1 MVSQWLKEKKVI
13 LLFLGLFTVL
23 MIGSYYLTEQPLED
37 YPPYHVESPAPDG
50 TKGFYQS
57 LAQLD
62 YPVEKFTEHPAQL
75 TGDRQTA
82 LFLFNP
88 PIGMEQEMIEGY
100 QQFVQ
105 TGGTVFLLFDQPNDL
120 FEVDLTS
127 VPIMEQE
134 GEILVGE
141 ETYTGLLTSAFRV
154 EPTNDDEVLILDGY
168 GPIAIRHLY
177 GSGQVIQFSE
187 PNWFTNQAIL
197 EADHLAMISEIIA
210 LETYDHLLFETYH
223 GQVETGLSVLDVM
236 PNPLIMFG
244 VIGIVVSLLYVWMKG
259 KRYGPARDLR
269 EQVVRFGDERIRA
282 LANWQIKGRNYH
294 QSLQIQVNYL
304 KQGIFERTGIPVT
317 ATWSEYQMTLE
328 QLLKNRTDESI
339 QTFINQLSELLAS
352 EQVNKQEFL
361 EWTKRIDEIRRE
373 VEA

>member
-1 MVSQWLKEKKVI
+1 MISQWLKEKKVI
-13 LLFLGLFTVL
+13 LLFLGLFAVL
-23 MIGSYYLTEQPLED
+23 IIASYYLTEPPLED
-37 YPPYHVESPAPDG
+37 YPPYSVESPAPDG
-50 TKGFYQS
+50 TKAFYQS

-62 YPVEKFTEHPAQL
+62 YPVERFTGHPSQL

-88 PIGMEQEMIEGY
+88 PYGMEQDMIEGY

-105 TGGTVFLLFDQPNDL
+105 TGGTVFLLSDQPSDL
-120 FEVDLTS
+120 FEIDLTS
-127 VPIMEQE
+127 VPIVEQE
-134 GEILVGE
+134 GDVLVGE
-141 ETYTGLLTSAFRV
+141 ETYKGILTSTFRM

-168 GPIAIRHLY
+168 GPIAIRYLY

-197 EADHLAMISEIIA
+197 EADHLAMISETIDI
-210 LETYDHLLFETYH
+210 ETYDQLLFETYH
-223 GQVETGLSVLDVM
+223 GQAQTGLSVLDVM
-236 PNPLIMFG
+236 PNPLLVFG
-244 VIGIVVSLLYVWMKG
+244 LIGAVATLLYVWMKG

-294 QSLQIQVNYL
+294 EGLQIQVNYL
-304 KQGIFERTGIPVT
+304 KQSIFERTGIPVT
-317 ATWSEYQMTLE
+317 ATWSEYQMVLE
-328 QLLKNRTDESI
+328 RLLKNRTADSI
-339 QTFINQLSELLAS
+339 QTFINQLSELLAA